1 MKMFRRKLF
10 FFLFD
15 ESANAGAS
23 TTQDPQPNSNN
34 PAQSTPAID
43 YEKIA
48 SIVEGKQ
55 KVAEDT
61 VLKNYF
67 KNQGLT
73 GEEMAQAISSFKSQ
87 KASAQPDVNALQEE
101 LRVAQAQALQTK
113 IESNLQLA
121 AMNQG
126 VGSNVLPYVLKL
138 ADQTN
143 LTLES
148 KGEDYEAVI
157 AKVLEDVP
165 AFKPEATAPTGFTQ
179 VGSTG
184 AAKQSTTNDELLKV
198 FGI

>member
-1 MKMFRRKLF
+1 MFKRKLF
-10 FFLFD
+10 FFD
-15 ESANAGAS
+15 ESANAGES
-23 TTQDPQPNSNN
+23 TAQDPQPNSNN

-87 KASAQPDVNALQEE
+87 KASAQPDVANLQEE

-121 AMNQG
+121 AIKQG

-138 ADQTN
+138 ADSTN
-143 LTLES
+143 LSLDS
-148 KGEDYEAVI
+148 KNEDYEAVI

-179 VGSTG
+179 VGSKG
-184 AAKQSTTNDELLKV
+184 DVKQSTTNDELFKI
-198 FGI
+198 FGV